1 MYRIDDATAATSLP
15 APEAAGT
22 EGYFTEGNPA
32 TGTPA
37 TKVRGSWLNMLQE
50 ELRAIVVAA
59 GLTPSKTAYNQVLT
73 AIQSGLTGHGQCRLS
88 VTSTT
93 ALKLAPFNGNKLI
106 INGVSQTIP
115 SAGVT
120 LSNSGLSATTV
131 YYVYAYMNAGTMALE
146 AVTTAHATG
155 TNGVEIK
162 SGDATRTLVGLIRT
176 GASSQ
181 FLDTAAARFCLN
193 WFNKRKIV
201 GSVAAT
207 PGYTFTNTS
216 LAEINTALRVEFICW
231 ADDIPI
237 ITANG
242 AMTQSATASI
252 INATCIDSVSSP
264 YTPGQQETLSASF
277 TGPFAV
283 TGGIGGL
290 SEGYH
295 FSMFCANVN
304 SGTATIN
311 SIQTIV
317 NLLG

>member
-93 ALKLAPFNGNKLI
+93 ALKLAPFNGNKLL

-120 LSNSGLSATTV
+120 LSNSGLAATTV
-131 YYVYAYMNAGTMALE
+131 YYVYAYMNSGTMTLE
-146 AVTTAHATG
+146 AVTTTHATG

-162 SGDATRTLVGLIRT
+162 SGDVTRTLVGMIRT

-193 WFNKRKIV
+193 WFNKRKII
-201 GSVAAT
+201 GSVPAV
-207 PGYTFTNTS
+207 PNYTFTNTS
-216 LAEINTALRVEFICW
+216 PAEINVALRVEFLCW
-231 ADDIPI
+231 SDDVPV
-237 ITANG
+237 ITQSG
-242 AMTQSATASI
+242 TVSQSATASVVTQAAVDTVG
-252 INATCIDSVSSP
+252 NT
-264 YTPGQQETLSASF
+264 YTPVQQISLPSTYS
-277 TGPFAV
+277 GPFSA
-283 TGGIGGL
+283 TGGGGGL

-295 FSMFCANVN
+295 FSTCIANVT
-304 SGTATIN
+304 SGTGTLN
-311 SIQTIV
+311 SIQTV
-317 NLLG
+317 VQLNG